1 MKTKFNLSDKIEEW
15 IEQLEGPESNSYSKD
30 GKLQLQGLT
39 IGKEDFDLLENIHK
53 EFIRLLKEE
62 INQMTQGTRG
72 WVKLKE
78 NVDEIAGEK
87 LI

>member
-15 IEQLEGPESNSYSKD
+15 IEQLEAPESNSYSKD